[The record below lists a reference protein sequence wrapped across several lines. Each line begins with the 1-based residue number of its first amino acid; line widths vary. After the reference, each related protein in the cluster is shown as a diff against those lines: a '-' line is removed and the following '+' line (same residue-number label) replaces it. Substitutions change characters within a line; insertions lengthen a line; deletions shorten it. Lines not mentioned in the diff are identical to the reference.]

1 MGISLKFSVIFF
13 FVFLFVSYLFGIN
26 DIVENKISKSASIS
40 YYKYW
45 NPYRRVLDLKGE
57 PQSFYG
63 QEYYEVQ
70 YNKDKRIK
78 KVIKFGEDRN
88 PKETYHLKWSK
99 SGARSEYKVEFHTTG
114 NTSRL
119 DKNLYA
125 NQLSYVRPGWIAEF
139 RSRSDGRPKKVLF
152 KDEIGYQYF
161 SYNFNPIRSYSLAK

>member
-1 MGISLKFSVIFF
+1 MDRAFLVFCDHFIDELGGSLKNSIGLFCYLSI
-13 FVFLFVSYLFGIN
+13 FLFIPKVNAFNETLEILSDETARL
-26 DIVENKISKSASIS
+26 E

-139 RSRSDGRPKKVLF
+139 RSRSDGRPKKVL
-152 KDEIGYQYF
+152 
-161 SYNFNPIRSYSLAK
+161 